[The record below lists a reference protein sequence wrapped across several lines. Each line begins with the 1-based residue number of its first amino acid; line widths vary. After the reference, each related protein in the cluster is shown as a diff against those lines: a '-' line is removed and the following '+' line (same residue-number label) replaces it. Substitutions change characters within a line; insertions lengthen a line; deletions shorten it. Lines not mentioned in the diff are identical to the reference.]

1 MPQLQTDPS
10 PRPYLPQAARAELQD
25 RFVDHPAERAGNRL
39 HREPV
44 PTRVIEVGEV
54 TAGIAVPES
63 RGVRFFSSRRDFDPL
78 DGTVFVSVEQAAKA
92 VRAHFRERTRPG
104 QARDQGGRLGA
115 V

>member
-10 PRPYLPQAARAELQD
+10 ARPYAPRCSALPFQD
-25 RFVDHPAERAGNRL
+25 PFIDHLAERAANRL
-39 HREPV
+39 NREPA

-54 TAGIAVPES
+54 TAGIAVPEP

-92 VRAHFRERTRPG
+92 VRAHFRQRTRPG
-104 QARDQGGRLGA
+104 PARNRGGRLQA